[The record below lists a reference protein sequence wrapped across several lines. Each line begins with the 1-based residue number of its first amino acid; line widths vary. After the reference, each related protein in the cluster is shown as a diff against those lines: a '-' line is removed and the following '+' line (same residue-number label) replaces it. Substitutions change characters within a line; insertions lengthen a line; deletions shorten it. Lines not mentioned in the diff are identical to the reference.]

1 MRDHKGE
8 KQRTNQESYDHQNCS
23 SSSTPP
29 SSNSSSPSHEFSFT
43 ISFQQTKQIPLPS
56 SSSSSTTTTS
66 SSFAIDLSP
75 ADDIFFHGHLLP
87 LHLLSHLPISSPRS
101 STNSLDSYTLPKKDH
116 FFHQDQNFQDFKNQ
130 RVLLDDHDTC
140 CDPILHQTPHI
151 ARTLMHPTAHDTCCD
166 VKGKPKAKSFSL
178 FGIPKWRKGYEV
190 NDQKDSNKERSH
202 SQQYSNKMT
211 QLVKRYIRMV
221 RPFLSFRNKK
231 NMQFHRE
238 SYSFSG
244 NLLSSRGIKGQYS
257 SAPASMRTSPTNSG
271 LLVATP
277 TRGGAKGQPAAL
289 KLPLY
294 TGSREGSNHKD
305 LLYATEGGA
314 NYNNCT
320 NSSSYSS
327 SDSTMEEL
335 QAAIQAA
342 IAHCKKSISME
353 DKINSAKFS
362 LQSPTTLISGV
373 PFRLSTVNR
382 REDFYGDNNFE
393 FFVVPFPFSQA
404 WAFEAIPYL
413 RQQVNYQED
422 VFRPRILRWLS
433 AKTDKNAKFLDLF
446 NPSKEAVDVTV
457 EATAEE
463 HNITVDNPS
472 TASKEEEKGKPFGSG
487 EW

>member
-56 SSSSSTTTTS
+56 SSSTTTTTS

-151 ARTLMHPTAHDTCCD
+151 ARTLMHRTAHDTCCD

-294 TGSREGSNHKD
+294 TGSREGPNHKD

-342 IAHCKKSISME
+342 IAHLYKATGEQHELKK
-353 DKINSAKFS
+353 
-362 LQSPTTLISGV
+362 
-373 PFRLSTVNR
+373 
-382 REDFYGDNNFE
+382 
-393 FFVVPFPFSQA
+393 
-404 WAFEAIPYL
+404 
-413 RQQVNYQED
+413 
-422 VFRPRILRWLS
+422 
-433 AKTDKNAKFLDLF
+433 
-446 NPSKEAVDVTV
+446 VDVTV

-463 HNITVDNPS
+463 HNITIDNS
-472 TASKEEEKGKPFGSG
+472 SIASKEEEKGKLFGSG